1 MSIGQIIMQSSRDLM
16 YERLN
21 AEHFFDES
29 VRDKNEHVVS
39 PERRVSEFILKVLT
53 FGKVL
58 DKIGVAEEQDAEE
71 LAATIANVLESTI
84 YRYGVEFA
92 ARQNNVPW
100 MQGGSLPTQG
110 ASHQRADH
118 EGRIR

>member
-1 MSIGQIIMQSSRDLM
+1 MAIGQIIIRSGRELM
-16 YERLN
+16 YERLK

-29 VRDKNEHVVS
+29 VRDKNDHVVS

-58 DKIGVAEEQDAEE
+58 DKIGVANKQDADE
-71 LAATIANVLESTI
+71 LAATIADVIESTI

-100 MQGGSLPTQG
+100 MQGGSLSAQG
-110 ASHQRADH
+110 TPHPRADH